1 MKLQGRNLS
10 LQMDGEDVKVLHR
23 ELSQLGYTIP
33 AQEIERGL
41 FEKGTYEAVLMFQQT
56 RNLRATGVVDEAT
69 AKAINDSFIVQG
81 TVRREN
87 QRPLPGAIVR
97 AFDKDLR
104 QEQLLGKTSTN
115 NEGFYK
121 IPYSRDQFR
130 RAEKRNAD
138 LIVRVF
144 HPNSPDLCLGV
155 SELIFNAKRVQE
167 VDLSVDLTILSEYE
181 KYLAA
186 LDPVLENVPIAELTK
201 KDIAFLSGETGMPAQ
216 RIELLVT
223 AARLGKKT
231 ELPPAAFYGFARMDL
246 PITLSDLLDQDTQIL
261 RKALETALERNII
274 PGALQ
279 KDLDRILERLTQLR
293 EVDVGIQRKQQKE
306 KIRDLGKVV
315 DLDDGKVEAIL
326 KKVSSPAI
334 LNDAT
339 FATLVKEGE
348 LDEDEAKELGLTVSL
363 YGLMDDDIK
372 LTEFVKKGT
381 FPQMPQGKVTRIED
395 LIAFEKSDWQ
405 AVLELTNTEPPD
417 GLNQE
422 TYAVL
427 LSKKLENLYPSKTLW
442 VRMEPKKSE
451 RTAEDLDKLLPLFEQ
466 NEAVFN
472 IDSFDSLKLDEGLN
486 PDEVEKLRESHA
498 SLKCF
503 VNRYPGLAIGEI
515 LDDRNLLTSSE
526 KMEVI
531 EERIGLFSRFQ
542 AQNPTVEFLA
552 LDYAPES
559 DDIEALNFDGF
570 EADEQRMVLNTMKAY
585 QRMYSVTNDSADTQ
599 MLMEKGYHSVF
610 GIANDSLT
618 LFMLNT
624 GQDKAVAKDY
634 HDRAATLAINAT
646 TSMMAFVDVMC
657 GGFDRIKVDN
667 TDPSIKDYLKKI
679 DGWEA
684 LFGSLDYCQCQH
696 CRSIL
701 SPAAYFVDLM
711 RFVETNIYFEGRD
724 DTWGFRARENHPLHL
739 RYRRPDLWKLP
750 LTCENTNQL
759 IPYLDI
765 INEVLENYIALSLG
779 FDEDDLPEPG
789 EDRSPVEIRVYEEL
803 QNSIHSFQQP
813 FSLPL
818 EKLDIYLSHFDVNR
832 GDVARLLETPPD
844 DLAVADLKISQRQ
857 YELITL
863 ANRDIESLRDL
874 YGIEFDDSGD
884 EITFSDPDIEGSE
897 NDVQLILKAMELTRA
912 ELGELITTK
921 FVVDGGYGFFGGA
934 EIEIR
939 SEKRVPEG
947 PEASVQNDIER
958 IHGLTAA
965 TLERMHRFTR
975 LWRQTPW
982 SIKELHLVLI
992 DLAKEDLVDGIEEA
1006 SLRYIVD
1013 TLSVQK
1019 RFNISVEEL
1028 CVLWSDLPRISIVE
1042 GKESLFDRLFN
1053 LPDFVQLDGNGR
1065 FPRATPEFLHPAFR
1079 ETPPSEVDYALHR
1092 LLAGLRMED
1101 ESLYLLITHLSVPFG
1116 LNLDSTDPEK
1126 KTFPLTEENL
1136 SLLYRHARL
1145 AEWLRLSIPE
1155 LFQLIGLAESVTT
1168 NHIAGLSDLS
1178 TLLKFYDWWKST
1190 NYSLDDFAYI
1200 IGEQVENPDA
1210 YPDASVITQGIL
1222 QKVKADQALTFSD
1235 TVFAFLEGVTEEQ
1248 SQAIIEHED
1257 NSGIFSEARGIRY
1270 RVSETFDPDAYPVT
1284 TIVIPELP
1292 DEPPIPATPEQV
1304 GNLLTTYHNP
1314 SVPVFDDTLFTEI
1327 DDVTEEQSRAIIEAN
1342 PELIVPVP
1350 LENTYW
1356 LTESFNPTESLT
1368 IPDGIPVTETDAKAL
1383 LLTYHATKV
1392 IPNCVAGELGIAVE
1406 KTKGLIVLTGIDL
1419 TESSFTNALQEGNP
1433 DGVILNL
1440 VETLL
1445 PLTIL
1450 FKNDAFD
1457 SNALDFISNPS
1468 GPFAGL
1474 DFNDIGIENVQ
1485 MLSIYHGFLTK
1496 GDGEEKNR
1504 EQLHDVLLA
1513 FNAGKFYPESED
1525 GETETVGEDR
1535 REKIQT
1541 ALVQTLDAETVIT
1554 AHEEIELP
1562 DTALEAL
1569 VKLERCIELS
1579 KQLGVGCE
1587 VLKLIVSIDY
1597 EKLNRAANAII
1608 TAFRTK
1614 YEDEEKWREKIEP
1627 FEDKIRSR
1635 RRDALTDYL
1644 IHSLETKVFTSL
1656 NDLYHYFLI
1665 DVELEGC
1672 ARTSRIVAANSSVQ
1686 LYVHRVLMHL
1696 EQNEEETVQLKMDEE
1711 EAKEEWEWR
1720 KNYRV
1725 WEANRKVF
1733 LYPENYIEPD
1743 LRDNKTPLFEE
1754 LESNLLQREINE
1766 DTVLDAYAVYMRGFD
1781 EVAHLKIAG
1790 SYHDT
1795 VNKKDI
1801 LHLLG
1806 VTTSDP
1812 VTYYYRTIENA
1823 YYSGG
1828 MTKESRGIIWNP
1840 WRRIDVQIP
1849 VEKVVPIVYNGRLY
1863 IFWVEITTRPE
1874 NSNFDGGSSYFIGY
1888 KHTISLKF
1896 TTLRPDGSWTSP
1908 QKIKLKTDPFS
1919 QGDGVIKDLLFKDF
1933 IHLISEVIPSTRTIY
1948 GGDWHSAQV
1957 TGEALDGE
1965 ISRIEREI
1973 GGSEDGSLQPEE
1985 KIQLKFELANFEPI
1999 DDYTIKG
2006 WRWDQVYPGKTPDGE
2021 LFIEGIE
2028 FKMRSIVDFYRKC
2041 TVSWGHTVLTGLPRY
2056 YMLSAKVDPRYL
2068 WRGRELYMCLPFNI
2082 LGRLRRLSVYSL
2094 ATLLLDK
2101 TRLDDLTDQ
2110 DLEENVSDLIDEKFN
2125 IGPIARLGENDSVSV
2140 VNGSFE
2146 DYILDS
2152 NGDLLYLQWRLS
2164 RLRYTLMRLGT
2175 TLSEMMVRKLFA
2187 NGIGGLLD
2195 TSFQELEMKEADLP
2209 LQKEHIDDQLIDNNV
2224 NEGEIDFTGPFGIY
2238 FREIFFHIPFHIAN
2252 HLNSQ
2257 QKFKEA
2263 QKWYHYIFNPT
2274 AKATGKKSRPE
2285 DRNWRYLEFRHPGVD
2300 KVEKLRD
2307 QLTDSQAIETY
2318 KRDPFNPHAIAR
2330 LRLSAYQ
2337 KSIVMKYIDNLLD
2350 WGDELFTQ
2358 DTMESI
2364 NEASLLYVLASDILG
2379 ERPAKLGECGEGE
2392 AGAKTYKNI
2401 ASIFN
2406 EENEFLIEMSH
2417 LPKTLSLYKTIITCQ
2432 YTMHK
2437 IRMHSSTAKAKAGMK
2452 GKGKKRKP
2460 SDDDIY
2466 RGVDWSRY
2474 SSEKSISSFGLS
2486 VVRQI
2491 SPVFCIP
2498 ANKNLMDYWD
2508 RVEDRLH
2515 KIRHC
2520 MNISGVRRELSLFA
2534 PEIDPMLL
2542 VRAKAAGL
2550 SIEDVLNSISGNLPP
2565 YRFAYLIER
2574 AKGYA
2579 AMLQGFGAAL
2589 LSALEKKDVEELNQM
2604 RVLHQK
2610 NVLKLTR
2617 QVRIDEYNA
2626 AVEAK
2631 EALDRRKE
2639 TVIER
2644 RRHYENLIRDR
2655 LISEERLQQ
2664 ISRLLA
2670 THERMIKIGFDS
2682 ASAIAALV
2690 AQLGALTSINWGGTQ
2705 VSRMLSNFGKFHGTN
2720 AEMAASIAAS
2730 FGLVAGFKRREEGW
2744 KYQRDLADK
2753 ELEEI
2758 AKQKDVAQLRIDIA
2772 KGAIDIFE
2780 ETVTQQ
2786 DEVYE
2791 LYRDKFTNLGLYTWL
2806 STNLHHLF
2814 REAYNNA
2821 YAVAKLAEQAY
2832 RFERG
2837 DDSSELIGPNHWEAS
2852 KAGLLAGERLLI
2864 DLQNLERKFL
2874 ETNYRSL
2881 EIDQAFSLTQINPV
2895 ALIQLKETGT
2905 CQFEI
2910 PEIFFDLFYPGHY
2923 RRRIKAARLTIPCIT
2938 GPYINVSATL
2948 TLTGS
2953 QMRNEPKL
2961 GQEYLLD
2968 VPRSRSI
2975 TIATSTAQND
2985 AGVFELNFRD
2995 ERYMPFEGAGAIS
3008 EWNLS
3013 LPKNFRQ
3020 FDYQTINDVILHISY
3035 TAEEDGTLREE
3046 VEAQNGALEDTIQ
3059 NFLREESL
3067 PRVFSLRQEFSNEF
3081 NRLLHS
3087 PVDDEVQIQISDKHF
3102 PIFLKGQNLN
3112 IKTTQLVLRTPK
3124 DQSVEGFDISINGD
3138 SQTSFVRDTQFG
3150 KLPTSENFASLFSTR
3165 SILGEH
3171 TFVVE
3176 NAGNL
3181 APAPDSLVPP
3191 DVSAIDSDKLT
3202 DIYLYL
3208 EYGIS

>member
-1 MKLQGRNLS
+1 MKLQDRNLS
-10 LQMDGEDVKVLHR
+10 LRMDGEDIKLLHR

-33 AQEIERGL
+33 PQEVENGL
-41 FEKGTYEAVLMFQQT
+41 FEKGTHEAVLMFQQT
-56 RNLRATGVVDEAT
+56 RNLRATGIVDETT

-104 QEQLLGKTSTN
+104 QERLLGETTTSR
-115 NEGFYK
+115 EGFYK
-121 IPYSRDQFR
+121 IPYSRNQFR

-144 HPNSPDLCLGV
+144 HPNSPDLCLGE
-155 SELIFNAKRVQE
+155 SELIFNVKRVQE
-167 VDLSVDLTILSEYE
+167 VDLSIDLTTLSEYE

-186 LDPVLENVPIAELTK
+186 LDPVLENVPVAELNNE
-201 KDIAFLSGETGMPAQ
+201 DVAFLSGETGMPAQ
-216 RIELLVT
+216 LIELLVT
-223 AARLGKKT
+223 AARLGKQT

-246 PITLSDLLDQDTQIL
+246 PTILSDLLDKDANVL
-261 RKALETALERNII
+261 RKALEAALERNII

-293 EVDVGIQRKQQKE
+293 EVDLGIQRKQQKE

-339 FATLVKEGE
+339 FATLVKEGDLE
-348 LDEDEAKELGLTVSL
+348 EHEAKELGLTVSL
-363 YGLMDDDIK
+363 FGLLDDDIK
-372 LTEFVKKGT
+372 LTEAIKKET
-381 FPQMPQGKVTRIED
+381 FPQIPQGKVTRIED
-395 LIAFEKSDWQ
+395 LVAFEKSDWH
-405 AVLELTNTEPPD
+405 AVLEQTNTEPPD

-422 TYAVL
+422 TYAVF
-427 LSKKLENLYPSKTLW
+427 LSKKVENLYPSKTLW

-451 RTAEDLDKLLPLFEQ
+451 RTAEDLDKLLPLFER

-486 PDEVEKLRESHA
+486 PDEVEKLREAHTSV
-498 SLKCF
+498 KCF

-515 LDDRNLLTSSE
+515 LDDRNLLTAGE

-531 EERIGLFSRFQ
+531 EERVGLIDRFHT
-542 AQNPTVEFLA
+542 QNPNMEFLS

-559 DDIEALNFDGF
+559 ADIKALNFDGF
-570 EADEQRMVLNTMKAY
+570 KEDEQLMVLKTMKAY
-585 QRMYSVTNDSADTQ
+585 QRMYSITNDSADTQ
-599 MLMEKGYHSVF
+599 MLMEKGYHSAF

-634 HDRAATLAINAT
+634 HDRAAALAINAT

-657 GGFDRIKVDN
+657 GGFDRTKVDN
-667 TDPSIKDYLKKI
+667 TYPSIKDYLKKI

-765 INEVLENYIALSLG
+765 INEVLENYIALCLG
-779 FDEDDLPEPG
+779 YEEEDLPESG
-789 EDRSPVEIRVYEEL
+789 ADRSTVEILVYEEL
-803 QNSIHSFQQP
+803 YDSIHSFRQP

-832 GDVARLLETPPD
+832 GDVARLLEASPD

-857 YELITL
+857 YELITWV
-863 ANRDIESLRDL
+863 NRDIESLRDL

-897 NDVQLILKAMELTRA
+897 NDVQLLLKSMGLTRA
-912 ELGELITTK
+912 DLGGLITTK

-939 SEKRVPEG
+939 SEKRDE
-947 PEASVQNDIER
+947 EESVQNDIER

-965 TLERMHRFTR
+965 TLERMHRFTK

-1006 SLRYIVD
+1006 SLGYIVD
-1013 TLSVQK
+1013 ILSVQK
-1019 RFNISVEEL
+1019 RFNVSVEEL
-1028 CVLWSDLPRISIVE
+1028 CALWSDLPRISIVE

-1053 LPDFVQLDGNGR
+1053 LPDFVQLEGR
-1065 FPRATPEFLHPAFR
+1065 FPKTTSEFLHPAFR
-1079 ETPPSEVDYALHR
+1079 ETPPGKVDYALHR

-1101 ESLYLLITHLSVPFG
+1101 ESLYLLITHLSVPLG
-1116 LNLDSTDPEK
+1116 LNLDLTDPEE

-1178 TLLKFYDWWKST
+1178 ALLKFYDWWKST
-1190 NYSLDDFAYI
+1190 NYSLDDLAYI
-1200 IGEQVENPDA
+1200 IGEPVENPDA
-1210 YPDASVITQGIL
+1210 YPDATAVTEGIL
-1222 QKVKADQALTFSD
+1222 QKIKADQALNFSD
-1235 TVFAFLEGVTEEQ
+1235 TVFAFLESVTEEQ
-1248 SQAIIEHED
+1248 SRAIIKHEY
-1257 NSGIFSEARGIRY
+1257 NLYIFSETRGIRY
-1270 RVSETFDPDAYPVT
+1270 RVSETFDPDADPGT

-1292 DEPPIPATPEQV
+1292 DELPIPASTEQV
-1304 GNLLTTYHNP
+1304 SNLLATYHNP
-1314 SVPVFDDTLFTEI
+1314 SVPVFDDTLFTAI
-1327 DDVTEEQSRAIIEAN
+1327 DDVTKEQSRAIIKAN

-1350 LENTYW
+1350 LENSYW

-1383 LLTYHATKV
+1383 LLTYHATEV
-1392 IPNCVAGELGIAVE
+1392 IPSYLAGELGIDVE
-1406 KTKGLIVLTGIDL
+1406 KTKGLIGLTGIDL
-1419 TESSFTNALQEGNP
+1419 TESTFANALQEGDP
-1433 DGVILNL
+1433 DGVILNFMG
-1440 VETLL
+1440 TLL
-1445 PLTIL
+1445 PLNIL
-1450 FKNDAFD
+1450 FKDGAFNTDAFD
-1457 SNALDFISNPS
+1457 FIANHTALFGELNFD
-1468 GPFAGL
+1468 
-1474 DFNDIGIENVQ
+1474 DVGIENIC

-1496 GDGEEKNR
+1496 GDGKDKNR

-1513 FNAGKFYPESED
+1513 FNAGRFYPESEE

-1541 ALVQTLDAETVIT
+1541 ALAQTLDAETVTT

-1579 KQLGVGCE
+1579 KHLGVGCE
-1587 VLKLIVSIDY
+1587 VLKLIISIDY

-1614 YEDEEKWREKIEP
+1614 YEDEEKWQEKIQP

-1635 RRDALTDYL
+1635 KRDALTDYL
-1644 IHSLETKVFTSL
+1644 IHSLEPKIFTSL

-1711 EAKEEWEWR
+1711 AKEEWEWR

-1743 LRDNKTPLFEE
+1743 LRDNKTPLFEQ

-1790 SYHDT
+1790 SYHDKDT

-1801 LHLLG
+1801 LHLFG

-1823 YYSGG
+1823 YYSEG

-1849 VEKVVPIVYNGRLY
+1849 VNKVAPIVFQGRLY
-1863 IFWVEITTRPE
+1863 VFWVEIMTRPE
-1874 NSNFDGGSSYFIGY
+1874 NSDFDGGSSHLIGY
-1888 KHTISLKF
+1888 KHTMSLKF
-1896 TTLRPDGSWTSP
+1896 TTLRLDGTWTPP
-1908 QKIKLKTDPFS
+1908 QKISLFESVPFD
-1919 QGDGVIKDLLFKDF
+1919 QGDGIISDPFILSAHSSRKDPISGRWQYGHSPTCFRNVHWIFKGEDWEGSIKPKDGYSLSGF
-1933 IHLISEVIPSTRTIY
+1933 AWEQIY
-1948 GGDWHSAQV
+1948 PHV
-1957 TGEALDGE
+1957 N
-1965 ISRIEREI
+1965 
-1973 GGSEDGSLQPEE
+1973 DGSLMITGRDFQ
-1985 KIQLKFELANFEPI
+1985 
-1999 DDYTIKG
+1999 
-2006 WRWDQVYPGKTPDGE
+2006 
-2021 LFIEGIE
+2021 
-2028 FKMRSIVDFYRKC
+2028 MRSEVDFLRHKIGALESVFAFGAPASPRGSSWRPKLCAGWDADRNWHLYYGYTDLIYMDPYAWMSISISEDRIKLYERVVPTRGWDDELILTLRSGRKIYKLVENLD
-2041 TVSWGHTVLTGLPRY
+2041 TSYELSVSNGSVSDGFIDCQGDIFYLQNEPRY
-2056 YMLSAKVDPRYL
+2056 GYWYL
-2068 WRGRELYMCLPFNI
+2068 L
-2082 LGRLRRLSVYSL
+2082 
-2094 ATLLLDK
+2094 K
-2101 TRLDDLTDQ
+2101 
-2110 DLEENVSDLIDEKFN
+2110 
-2125 IGPIARLGENDSVSV
+2125 
-2140 VNGSFE
+2140 
-2146 DYILDS
+2146 
-2152 NGDLLYLQWRLS
+2152 
-2164 RLRYTLMRLGT
+2164 RLGT
-2175 TLSEMMVRKLFA
+2175 TLSEEISRRLFCE
-2187 NGIGGLLD
+2187 GVDKLLD
-2195 TSFQELEMKEADLP
+2195 TISQNTLKESAVP
-2209 LQKEHIDDQLIDNNV
+2209 LGTPSDAWYYLKNCCK
-2224 NEGEIDFTGPFGIY
+2224 EGEIDFTGPFGIY
-2238 FREIFFHIPFHIAN
+2238 FREIFFHIPLLIAN

-2274 AKATGKKSRPE
+2274 AKATGTESRPE

-2300 KVEKLRD
+2300 KVEKLRE

-2350 WGDELFTQ
+2350 WGDELFAQ

-2364 NEASLLYVLASDILG
+2364 NEATLLYVLASDILG
-2379 ERPAKLGECGEGE
+2379 ERPAELGECGE
-2392 AGAKTYKNI
+2392 ADAKRYEEI
-2401 ASIFN
+2401 ARVLD

-2417 LPKTLSLYKTIITCQ
+2417 LPKTPRLSKDKTTMTYQ
-2432 YTMHK
+2432 YAVDK
-2437 IRMHSSTAKAKAGMK
+2437 IRLDSSADMAKAGLK
-2452 GKGKKRKP
+2452 SKEKKRE
-2460 SDDDIY
+2460 SFNDDIY
-2466 RGVDWSRY
+2466 RGIDWSRQH
-2474 SSEKSISSFGLS
+2474 SNEKGVSSFGLS

-2520 MNISGVRRELSLFA
+2520 MNISGLRRELSLFA

-2579 AMLQGFGAAL
+2579 ATLQGFGAAL

-2604 RVLHQK
+2604 RILHQK
-2610 NVLKLTR
+2610 NILKLTR

-2631 EALDRRKE
+2631 TVIDKRER

-2644 RRHYENLIRDR
+2644 RDHYGG
-2655 LISEERLQQ
+2655 LISDGLIAEERGQEEHRFFAEKN
-2664 ISRLLA
+2664 RLLKSSLDSIA
-2670 THERMIKIGFDS
+2670 GLTALIPQGGFPPVLTFGGKQLHK
-2682 ASAIAALV
+2682 AIY
-2690 AQLGALTSINWGGTQ
+2690 QMGQ
-2705 VSRMLSNFGKFHGTN
+2705 FHGSI
-2720 AEMAASIAAS
+2720 AEMSDSLAACMN
-2730 FGLVAGFKRREEGW
+2730 LEAGFKRRQEGW
-2744 KYQRDLADK
+2744 EYQKKLAEK
-2753 ELEEI
+2753 ELNEI

-2772 KGAIDIFE
+2772 KGTIDIFE

-2791 LYRDKFTNLGLYTWL
+2791 LYSDKFTNLGLYTWL
-2806 STNLHHLF
+2806 STNLQRLF

-2821 YAVAKLAEQAY
+2821 YAMAKLAEQAY

-2852 KAGLLAGERLLI
+2852 KTGLLAGERLLI

-2881 EIDQAFSLTQINPV
+2881 EIDQAFSLTQINPA
-2895 ALIQLKETGT
+2895 ALIQLKETGS

-2910 PEIFFDLFYPGHY
+2910 PEIFFNFFYPGHY

-2938 GPYINVSATL
+2938 GPYTNVSATL

-2961 GQEYLLD
+2961 GQKYMLD

-3008 EWNLS
+3008 KWQLS

-3046 VEAQNGALEDTIQ
+3046 VEAQNGAFEDTIQ
-3059 NFLREESL
+3059 KFLREESL
-3067 PRVFSLRQEFSNEF
+3067 PRVFSFRQEFSNEF

-3087 PVDDEVQIQISDKHF
+3087 PVGDEVQIQISDKHF

-3112 IKTTQLVLRTPK
+3112 IKTAQLVLRTPE

-3138 SQTSFVRDTQFG
+3138 SQTSFVRATQFG
-3150 KLPTSENFASLFSTR
+3150 ELPTSESFASLFSTG
-3165 SILGEH
+3165 ILGEH
-3171 TFVVE
+3171 TLVV
-3176 NAGNL
+3176 NNPGYL
-3181 APAPDSLVPP
+3181 ATDSLFPP
-3191 DVSAIDSDKLT
+3191 DVSAVDSEKLT

-3208 EYGIS
+3208 EYGLG